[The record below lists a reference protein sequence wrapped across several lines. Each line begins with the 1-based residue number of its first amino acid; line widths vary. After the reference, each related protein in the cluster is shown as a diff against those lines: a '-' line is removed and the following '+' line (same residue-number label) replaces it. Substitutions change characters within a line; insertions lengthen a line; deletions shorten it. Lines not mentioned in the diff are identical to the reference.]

1 MNKYGGVTI
10 SDVLRVIFGPFVL
23 IFAFTLLAFLALC
36 EEIHSWF
43 GGKRTE
49 DWMADRERYYDTSEV
64 KKVDW
69 PLERQKALGNE
80 CRYCGYNYQ
89 DPKYCSVWGRT
100 ADEHEWI

>member
-49 DWMADRERYYDTSEV
+49 DWMADRENYYDG
-64 KKVDW
+64 
-69 PLERQKALGNE
+69 QKRRCKN
-80 CRYCGYNYQ
+80 CGYNYQ

-100 ADEHEWI
+100 ADKHEWI